1 MQKVKLNNCKMNYL
15 NQYPMTAQERAK
27 IVELHG
33 ENPDKW
39 DIPAYIRRAVQQT
52 TNYEMYYEDTNEK
65 S

>member
-1 MQKVKLNNCKMNYL
+1 MNYL